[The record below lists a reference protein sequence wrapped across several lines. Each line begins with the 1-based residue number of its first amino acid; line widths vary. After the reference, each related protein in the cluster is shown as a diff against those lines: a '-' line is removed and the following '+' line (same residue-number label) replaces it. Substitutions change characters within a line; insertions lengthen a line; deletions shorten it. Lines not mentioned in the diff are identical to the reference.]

1 VRERGAASLELAL
14 GVTLLLI
21 PAVIA
26 VLAFAPW
33 LESRQ
38 FVRSAAAEAAR
49 AVVVA
54 EGDPSSAGSVV
65 VAELASARGYEAG
78 SVEVVLCG
86 SPPVRAGEMAAGCR
100 LARDELVI
108 VTVSTGVPLV
118 RTPWGEVGSVTVEA
132 THAEPVDA
140 YRSLP

>member
-1 VRERGAASLELAL
+1 MRERGAASLELAL

-21 PAVIA
+21 PAVIT

-33 LESRQ
+33 LERRQ

-49 AVVVA
+49 ALVVA
-54 EGDPSSAGSVV
+54 AEDPSSAGSAI
-65 VAELASARGYEAG
+65 VAELATARGYEAE

-86 SPPVRAGEMAAGCR
+86 APPVRAGEAGSGCR
-100 LARDELVI
+100 LDRDELVV
-108 VTVSTGVPLV
+108 VTVRTGVPLV
-118 RTPWGEVGSVTVEA
+118 VTPWGDVGSVTVEA